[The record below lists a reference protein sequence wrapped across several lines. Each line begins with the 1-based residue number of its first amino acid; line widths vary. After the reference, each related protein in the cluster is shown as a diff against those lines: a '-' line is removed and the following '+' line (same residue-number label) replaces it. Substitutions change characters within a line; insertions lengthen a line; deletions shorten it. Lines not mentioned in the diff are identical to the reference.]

1 MIRKIIVATD
11 GSDHANKALDLAGDI
26 AAKYESEIVVL
37 HVLMRHQSVFDLLA
51 LANNLKADPAIIK
64 RLDELGEASVQ
75 AAASA
80 YEGMVS
86 IPAPD
91 DVTEVLGELVCEN
104 AKMRLAAKGCTN
116 VRAYAVDG
124 SPADCILKAEEHE
137 SADMI
142 VMGSRGLGKVADLF
156 LGSVSQKVGHLSKCT
171 CVTVK

>member
-1 MIRKIIVATD
+1 MIKKIIVPTD
-11 GSDHANKALDLAGDI
+11 GSDHANKAIDLAADL
-26 AAKYESEIVVL
+26 ATKYDSEVIVL
-37 HVLMRHQSVFDLLA
+37 HVLLRYQSVFDLLA
-51 LANNLKADPAIIK
+51 LANTLKADQK
-64 RLDELGEASVQ
+64 LVDKLEELSDASVQ

-91 DVTEVLGELVCEN
+91 DITEQIGELICEN
-104 AKMRLAAKGCTN
+104 AKTRLAAKSCTN
-116 VRAYAVDG
+116 VRTYAVDG

-137 SADMI
+137 GADMI

-156 LGSVSQKVGHLSKCT
+156 LGSVSQKVSHLSKCT

>member
-1 MIRKIIVATD
+1 MMKKIIVATD
-11 GSDHANKALDLAGDI
+11 GSDHANKALDLAGDLG
-26 AAKYESEIVVL
+26 AKYDSEIIVL
-37 HVLMRHQSVFDLLA
+37 HVLMRYQSVFDLLG
-51 LANNLKADPAIIK
+51 LAKNLQADPAVIK
-64 RLDELGEASVQ
+64 RLEELSDASVQ

-91 DVTEVLGELVCEN
+91 EITEDIGDLVCEN
-104 AKMRLAAKGCTN
+104 AKMRLNAKGCSN

-137 SADMI
+137 DADMI

-156 LGSVSQKVGHLSKCT
+156 LGSVSQKVSHLSKCT
-171 CVTVK
+171 CITVK